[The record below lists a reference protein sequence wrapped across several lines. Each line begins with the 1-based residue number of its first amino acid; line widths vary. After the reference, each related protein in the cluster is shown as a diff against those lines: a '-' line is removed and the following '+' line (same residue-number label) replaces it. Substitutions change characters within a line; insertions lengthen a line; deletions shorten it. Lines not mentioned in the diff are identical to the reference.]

1 MTSPA
6 GRAVAWE
13 KTIVGSSKLETSM
26 NNVNS
31 IPWTIQKFKYIL
43 GYVPDVRLWWEFDC
57 SAPTV
62 VRSPGSAMA
71 VATTPVSGLK
81 NPTDCFRRD
90 TRKYDVDENRKKW
103 NLL

>member
-1 MTSPA
+1 M
-6 GRAVAWE
+6 REVVN
-13 KTIVGSSKLETSM
+13 KVGMSM

-31 IPWTIQKFKYIL
+31 IPRTIQKFKYIL

-81 NPTDCFRRD
+81 NPTEGFRRN
-90 TRKYDVDENRKKW
+90 TR
-103 NLL
+103 LL

>member
-1 MTSPA
+1 M
-6 GRAVAWE
+6 
-13 KTIVGSSKLETSM
+13 GSSKLGTSM

-31 IPWTIQKFKYIL
+31 IPRTIQKSLNIRIL
-43 GYVPDVRLWWEFDC
+43 VYVPDVRLWWEFDC

-71 VATTPVSGLK
+71 VATTPISGLK
-81 NPTDCFRRD
+81 NPTEGFRRD
-90 TRKYDVDENRKKW
+90 TRTYNVDENRKKW